1 MRLILSLTAAMWLVS
16 ADAPAQARDRIADA
30 RRLYNQELYELAIRA
45 ASEAR
50 DAGYSVDEAALIIA
64 RAHLERYRQTRDS
77 ANLAGAR
84 DALRALDP
92 SGLEGTSH
100 TEFTLALGEWL
111 FLDERYGAAA
121 ELFDAA
127 LGKVDGLG
135 PEARDRALDWWA
147 TAVDRQAQID
157 PANRAALYRR
167 ILERMEEELR
177 QFPGSTAAGYWL
189 PAAAR
194 SLGDV
199 DRAWHAVIAG
209 YLRARIAPDRGA
221 ALRAD
226 LDRLM
231 TTAII
236 PERARRAGP
245 DANEQKAAADELTE
259 EWEMLKRQWR

>member
-1 MRLILSLTAAMWLVS
+1 MLGLTAVLWLV
-16 ADAPAQARDRIADA
+16 AGAGWAEERDRIADA

-50 DAGYSVDEAALIIA
+50 DAGHSVDEASLIIA

-92 SGLEGTSH
+92 SRLEGTAH

-127 LGKVDGLG
+127 LGSVEALG
-135 PEARDRALDWWA
+135 PDARDRALDWWA

-167 ILERMEEELR
+167 IVERMEEELR
-177 QFPGSTAAGYWL
+177 RVPGSTAAGYWL

-199 DRAWHAVIAG
+199 DRAWHAAIAG
-209 YLRARIAPDRGA
+209 YLRARIAPDKGA

-245 DANEQKAAADELTE
+245 DPAQQKAEADALTE
-259 EWEMLKRQWR
+259 EWETIKRQWR